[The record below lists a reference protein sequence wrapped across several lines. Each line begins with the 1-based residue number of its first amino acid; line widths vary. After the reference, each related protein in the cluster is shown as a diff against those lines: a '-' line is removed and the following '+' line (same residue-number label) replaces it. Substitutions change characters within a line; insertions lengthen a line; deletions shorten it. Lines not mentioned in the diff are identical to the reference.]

1 MRSSS
6 CATAALTSTPSQVG
20 SPPGDW
26 PAGPPICEPATF
38 VAFDVLELDGRA
50 LADQPYAARREALV
64 GLGLDGPRW
73 TTTMA
78 DGDGEAMWAATR
90 DLGLEGV
97 VAKDPRSAWVPR
109 RSRRW
114 LKCKH
119 WRYGTFTVVGWAAS
133 TAKEPG
139 GLVLGAPGA
148 VGELRVVGV
157 APLNVDRDT
166 RAIVMGLI
174 DGLRTDQVP
183 LFAPRWRRPVQW
195 IRPELRAGGAVPGA
209 HPDRDVAPR
218 LGPAGGPDARARLS
232 VSAAA
237 GSRGRM

>member
-1 MRSSS
+1 MLDGEIVVLRDGRPDFDAISGRL
-6 CATAALTSTPSQVG
+6 AARRL
-20 SPPGDW
+20 
-26 PAGPPICEPATF
+26 AGWAAHLRPATF
-38 VAFDVLELDGRA
+38 VAFDLLELDGRS
-50 LADQPYAARREALV
+50 LADQPYTERRESLV

-73 TTTMA
+73 TLTPA
-78 DGDGEAMWAATR
+78 DADGEAMWAATS

-133 TAKEPG
+133 TQKEPA

-148 VGELRVVGV
+148 VGEMRVVGV
-157 APLNVDRDT
+157 APLNVDHDT

-183 LFAPRWRRPVQW
+183 LFAPRWRRPVEW
-195 IRPELRAGGAVPGA
+195 IRPDLRAEVRYLERTPTGTLRHASVREVRPVEAVG
-209 HPDRDVAPR
+209 
-218 LGPAGGPDARARLS
+218 
-232 VSAAA
+232 
-237 GSRGRM
+237 